1 MMTLRHEDGLHT
13 CELLDS
19 QTSLQSPTHLPE
31 LNTPSSTLS
40 LAITDVTPLA
50 DSTDALARSFSKLNM
65 RSPSIPILSTY
76 SSDSRAGDIHSKL
89 QAEARLRSKV
99 DTMDSVVRAFSS
111 SKTLH
116 QVLGLRKPEP
126 FVTPPEVPHNLIDRF
141 ETGLQKYESL
151 FSAGAFASTVTA
163 GVQAAQPL
171 QKGKAE
177 LADILEEKE
186 SPTHITP
193 VRSANPGT
201 GSALKV
207 NVPKWTASKQAVA
220 VAQQCTFLE
229 SDSEAAEDTASEHAN
244 HELGADENSFWEY
257 GSNTTLAASD
267 CSRSGSPASARE
279 LSSVPAPFPPPRT
292 TSLVQHN
299 HVDGGNTVSS
309 SPPHH
314 FENNI
319 LPPRPLRQ
327 PTHPAAPVTTRLWKT
342 PLDQVANI
350 RLSTLRTTE
359 SLPVLLPSSGVEQ
372 RSWDLGQTDDGAV
385 SSRIKGEFRVAH
397 KSSNLDFTLD
407 SSSLQVP
414 HINPALQAP
423 SPEISPTSRKRG
435 PSMSALNDLG
445 PSPSRRARRD
455 DTAGLPIL
463 PLEAEALWKFKFQ
476 GNTYALLTILLSW
489 SQTMWT
495 FHRRLPDPKLL
506 AIHPAFPYPIA
517 PPLTEKLLS
526 ISFYDTSFEPHK
538 EIRYLGPGDVAEMSY
553 HEVDIFGDPENQ
565 DDNQRKT
572 QPRFPMTS
580 IRKTLSKSVPGNLK
594 HKRYMTMAQRA
605 KTGEGRWC
613 YILLKGQ
620 QTADE
625 ATPPHLILAWHIS
638 AITAKST
645 CLHTIYPDHVTPTPA
660 IQPQSK
666 LKRFSS
672 LQNLGTALRHPAR
685 FGLHQPLRSASSSA
699 ELPPGD
705 ARTEMGQGVGKT
717 LHRTVLK
724 LERAGS
730 VPLIEGFRIDV
741 EAFRG
746 WLEACGKGKGK
757 VIMWRERDGG

>member
-1 MMTLRHEDGLHT
+1 MTTLRHEDGPHT
-13 CELLDS
+13 RELLDS
-19 QTSLQSPTHLPE
+19 QISLQSPSHLPG
-31 LNTPSSTLS
+31 LKTPSSTLS

-50 DSTDALARSFSKLNM
+50 DPTDALARSFSKLNM
-65 RSPSIPILSTY
+65 RSPSMPILSTD
-76 SSDSRAGDIHSKL
+76 SIPSRASEDIHSKL
-89 QAEARLRSKV
+89 QAETQLRSKTN
-99 DTMDSVVRAFSS
+99 TMDSVVRAFSS

-126 FVTPPEVPHNLIDRF
+126 FVTPPEIPHNIRDRF
-141 ETGLQKYESL
+141 EAGLQQYEGL
-151 FSAGAFASTVTA
+151 FAAGAFASRATA
-163 GVQAAQPL
+163 GVQAARPL

-201 GSALKV
+201 GSAFKV
-207 NVPKWTASKQAVA
+207 NVPKWTSGKQVVA
-220 VAQQCTFLE
+220 VAQQCAFLE
-229 SDSEAAEDTASEHAN
+229 SDSEAAEDTASEYAN
-244 HELGADENSFWEY
+244 HELDADVNSFWEY

-267 CSRSGSPASARE
+267 Y
-279 LSSVPAPFPPPRT
+279 
-292 TSLVQHN
+292 
-299 HVDGGNTVSS
+299 
-309 SPPHH
+309 
-314 FENNI
+314 
-319 LPPRPLRQ
+319 
-327 PTHPAAPVTTRLWKT
+327 
-342 PLDQVANI
+342 
-350 RLSTLRTTE
+350 
-359 SLPVLLPSSGVEQ
+359 
-372 RSWDLGQTDDGAV
+372 
-385 SSRIKGEFRVAH
+385 
-397 KSSNLDFTLD
+397 

-423 SPEISPTSRKRG
+423 LPENAPTSRKRG
-435 PSMSALNDLG
+435 PSVSALNGLG

-506 AIHPAFPYPIA
+506 AIHPAFPYPISA
-517 PPLTEKLLS
+517 PLTEKLLS
-526 ISFYDTSFEPHK
+526 VSFYDTSVEPHK
-538 EIRYLGPGDVAEMSY
+538 EVRYLGPGDVAEMSY

-565 DDNQRKT
+565 EDDQRKT
-572 QPRFPMTS
+572 QPRFPIPS
-580 IRKTLSKSVPGNLK
+580 IKKTLSKSVPRNVK

-613 YILLKGQ
+613 YILLQGQ

-625 ATPPHLILAWHIS
+625 TTLPHLILAWHIS
-638 AITAKST
+638 AITGRST
-645 CLHTIYPDHVTPTPA
+645 CLHTIYPDNATPTSA
-660 IQPQSK
+660 VQPQSK

-672 LQNLGTALRHPAR
+672 LQNLGAALRHPAR
-685 FGLHQPLRSASSSA
+685 FGFHQPLWSASSSA

-730 VPLIEGFRIDV
+730 VPLIEGFRVDV
-741 EAFRG
+741 AAFRG
-746 WLEACGKGKGK
+746 WLDACGKGKG
-757 VIMWRERDGG
+757 R